1 MPVVEKGAE
10 KKKRVMAKAAI
21 VKSEEGVPNRALS
34 LFTRSRDFLRD
45 VRAEMRK
52 VVTPTASDV
61 RSTTIVVIISVFA
74 FAGFFYVV
82 DAVLG
87 TAVKYLYHWM
97 GAIQ

>member
-1 MPVVEKGAE
+1 MAVVEKGTE

-21 VKSEEGVPNRALS
+21 INSEEGVPNRALS
-34 LFTRSRDFLRD
+34 LFTRSRDFLKD

-52 VVTPTASDV
+52 VVTPSAADV
-61 RSTTIVVIISVFA
+61 RSTTIVVILSVFA

-87 TAVKYLYHWM
+87 NAVKYLYHWM

>member
-1 MPVVEKGAE
+1 MPVVDKGTE

-21 VKSEEGVPNRALS
+21 VNSEEGAPNRALS
-34 LFTRSRDFLRD
+34 LVTRSRGFLND

-52 VVTPTASDV
+52 VVTPSVSDV

-74 FAGFFYVV
+74 FAAFFYVV

-87 TAVKYLYHWM
+87 GAVKYLYHWM